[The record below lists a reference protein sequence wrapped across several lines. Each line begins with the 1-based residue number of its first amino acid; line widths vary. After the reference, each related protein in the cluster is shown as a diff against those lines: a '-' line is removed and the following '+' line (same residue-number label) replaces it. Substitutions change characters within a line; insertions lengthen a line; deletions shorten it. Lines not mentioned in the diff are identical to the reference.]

1 LSGIPS
7 AFCRVRKLPLPC
19 IFDIL
24 LTYNFFTKTFY
35 MKRIFTLLLLVTA
48 AAVNAQTPGYKATAI
63 YDDFGTSMPYADPS
77 PVDPM
82 YPDGIY
88 WWGKEQTGSNPD
100 ISNTDAC
107 YMANKYALTRTGNNK
122 LDIVVSQGNSC
133 WQPMG
138 ISTKLDLSSNAKFEV
153 SITNTNSFAIYFD
166 IAIVDADKKFI
177 NCDADGK
184 NYNVPSIAAGET
196 KIFSGDFTGGQHKSW
211 PGPSFS
217 TGLDFTKVV
226 EVDFTI
232 VNADQPEA
240 NAWQPYAITDATV
253 TLNYFKLG
261 AVGGVGIN
269 DINGNSLV
277 SIYPNPSNAGL
288 VNFSE
293 QLTNVN
299 LYNTV
304 GQLMLS
310 ANTAKKLDIST
321 LSAGIYM
328 LTSTQGMSKLIVE

>member
-1 LSGIPS
+1 
-7 AFCRVRKLPLPC
+7 
-19 IFDIL
+19 
-24 LTYNFFTKTFY
+24 
-35 MKRIFTLLLLVTA
+35 MKRIFTLLLLVISA
-48 AAVNAQTPGYKATAI
+48 AAIAQTPGYKATSL
-63 YDDFGTSMPYADPS
+63 YDDFGTSTPYADPD
-77 PVDPM
+77 PIDPM

-100 ISNTDAC
+100 VGNTDAC
-107 YMANKYALTRTGNNK
+107 YMANKYSLTRTGNQK
-122 LDIVVSQGNSC
+122 LDIVVSQGNKC

-138 ISTKLDLSSNAKFEV
+138 ISTKVDLSGNSKFEV
-153 SITNTNSFAIYFD
+153 SITNTSSFPIYFD
-166 IAIVDADKKFI
+166 IAIVDNTKKFI

-196 KIFSGDFTGGQHKSW
+196 KIFSGDFAGGQHKSW
-211 PGPSFS
+211 PGPTFT

-232 VNADQPEA
+232 VNADQPEV
-240 NAWQPYAITDATV
+240 NEWQPYAITDATV

-269 DINGNSLV
+269 DISGKDML
-277 SIYPNPSNAGL
+277 SIYPNPANSSV
-288 VNFSE
+288 VNFSQ

-310 ANTAKKLDIST
+310 ANSATKLDIST